1 MSILDHYL
9 IKLSLKR
16 EMNRRP
22 QKKRFM
28 FEAMWIRDLC
38 LRVGIGEN
46 LAIESNNKTKE
57 RVAPTS

>member
-1 MSILDHYL
+1 
-9 IKLSLKR
+9 
-16 EMNRRP
+16 MNRRP